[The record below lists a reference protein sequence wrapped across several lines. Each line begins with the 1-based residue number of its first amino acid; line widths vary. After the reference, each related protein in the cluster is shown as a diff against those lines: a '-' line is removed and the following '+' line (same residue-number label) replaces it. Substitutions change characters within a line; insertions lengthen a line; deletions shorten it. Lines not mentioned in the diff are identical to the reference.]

1 MEFRLSCFPF
11 PNPPPR
17 PSQPEARGLRHLAL
31 VVEDLEVAIE
41 YLHACQVTTEE
52 IRLDELTGKR
62 FVFFQDPDQL
72 PIELYER

>member
-1 MEFRLSCFPF
+1 
-11 PNPPPR
+11 
-17 PSQPEARGLRHLAL
+17 
-31 VVEDLEVAIE
+31 VVEDLDAAIAH
-41 YLHACQVTTEE
+41 LHACQVATED